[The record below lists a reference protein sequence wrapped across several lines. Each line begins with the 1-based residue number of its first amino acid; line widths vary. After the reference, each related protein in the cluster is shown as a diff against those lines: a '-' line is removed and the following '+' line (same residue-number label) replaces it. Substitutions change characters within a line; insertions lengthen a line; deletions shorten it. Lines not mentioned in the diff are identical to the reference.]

1 MPKGSHVPPSNPID
15 EYDHPV
21 PKKAFGRVLDD
32 DRPIDDYEN
41 TVHEE
46 EARKHA
52 EERGPSPPNRAAG
65 RRGTE
70 HPGAAHQPG
79 GRDGTTT
86 SKYRSVSK
94 H

>member
-1 MPKGSHVPPSNPID
+1 MPKDSHVLPSKSI
-15 EYDHPV
+15 ETHPV

-41 TVHEE
+41 TVHAEE
-46 EARKHA
+46 EQKHA
-52 EERGPSPPNRAAG
+52 EERGPSPPNRTAG
-65 RRGTE
+65 R
-70 HPGAAHQPG
+70 HPPDRSHAPHQPH
-79 GRDGTTT
+79 GREGTTS

>member
-1 MPKGSHVPPSNPID
+1 MPKHSHVLPSKPID

-46 EARKHA
+46 EEAQKHA
-52 EERGPSPPNRAAG
+52 EERGPSPPNRAAA
-65 RRGTE
+65 RHDN
-70 HPGAAHQPG
+70 HPHAAHQAG
-79 GRDGTTT
+79 GREGTTS

>member
-1 MPKGSHVPPSNPID
+1 MPQNSHVLPSKSID

-32 DRPIDDYEN
+32 DRPIDYYEN

-46 EARKHA
+46 EAMQHA
-52 EERGPSPPNRAAG
+52 QERGPSPPNRTAARHANHANAAG
-65 RRGTE
+65 RE
-70 HPGAAHQPG
+70 
-79 GRDGTTT
+79 GTTS